1 MKRITALKVIGTGM
15 GMIATGI
22 PCRAAAA
29 DKAKLAFRNADFYKN
44 GKFDVDAGKDAIL
57 ELMRYHGYPVFKG
70 IREQLWVSDYGLGQ
84 FTKLGLAA
92 LGFINDLESS
102 YMVQDLYLLPNQ
114 MLPEH
119 YHIKT
124 DKTTPKMEGWTV
136 RHGLSYVY
144 GEGER
149 TPNLHAVVPDFEKDH
164 VTVWHETILEP
175 GQSAKLNRPTAR
187 HWQFAGPEGVILTEA
202 ATYHDNAAVRHIDPH
217 IVFP

>member
-1 MKRITALKVIGTGM
+1 MM
-15 GMIATGI
+15 GAGVGVLATGI
-22 PCRAAAA
+22 PRLATAAP
-29 DKAKLAFRNADFYKN
+29 KPKLAFKNADFYKN
-44 GKFDVDAGKDAIL
+44 GKFDPDAAKDAVI
-57 ELMRYHGYPVFKG
+57 EMMRYHGYPVFKG
-70 IREQLWVSDYGLGQ
+70 IREQMWISDYGLGQ
-84 FTKLGLAA
+84 FAKLGLAA
-92 LGFINDLESS
+92 VGFINDLENS

-119 YHIKT
+119 YHLKT

-149 TPNLHAVVPDFEKDH
+149 SANMHAVVPDFEKDN

-175 GQSAKLNRPTAR
+175 GQTTKLNRGTAR
-187 HWQFAGPEGVILTEA
+187 HWQFAGPEGAIITEA
-202 ATYHDNAAVRHIDPH
+202 ATYHDNAGVRHTDPK

>member
-1 MKRITALKVIGTGM
+1 MKRQTAIKVIGTGL
-15 GMIATGI
+15 GI
-22 PCRAAAA
+22 LAVCKPTLASAAS
-29 DKAKLAFRNADFYKN
+29 KPKLAFRNEDFYKD
-44 GKFDVDAGKDAIL
+44 GKFNAEAGKDAIIA
-57 ELMRYHGYPVFKG
+57 LMHYHGYPVFDG
-70 IREQLWVSDYGLGQ
+70 LREQLWISDYGLGQ

-92 LGFINDLESS
+92 VGFLNDQESS

-124 DKTTPKMEGWTV
+124 DKATPKMEGWTV

-149 TPNLHAVVPDFEKDH
+149 TADMHAVIPDFEKDS
-164 VTVWHETILEP
+164 VSVFHETILKP

-187 HWQFAGPEGVILTEA
+187 HWQFAGPEGAIITEA
-202 ATYHDNAAVRHIDPH
+202 ATYHDNAAVRHSDPK

>member
-1 MKRITALKVIGTGM
+1 MKRNTALKVIGAGI
-15 GMIATGI
+15 GVLAAGI
-22 PCRAAAA
+22 PSLAQAAT
-29 DKAKLAFRNADFYKN
+29 KPKLSFRNEDFYKN
-44 GKFDVDAGKDAIL
+44 GKFDPEAGKDAIIQ
-57 ELMRYHGYPVFKG
+57 LMNYHGYPVFKG
-70 IREQLWVSDYGLGQ
+70 LREQLWISDYGLGQ

-92 LGFINDLESS
+92 VGFINDAENS

-119 YHIKT
+119 YHVKT
-124 DKTTPKMEGWTV
+124 DKATPKMEGWTV

-149 TPNLHAVVPDFEKDH
+149 TPNLHAVIPDFEKDN

-175 GQSAKLNRPTAR
+175 GQTAKLNRPTAR
-187 HWQFAGPEGVILTEA
+187 HWQFAGPEGAIITEA
-202 ATYHDNAAVRHIDPH
+202 ATYHDNAAVRHSDPK